1 MQEDPTA
8 YKDFGPYLLGVGE
21 PLKSIKPGNDI
32 DLQFWKDP
40 LEKRM
45 ATHCSIL
52 A

>member
-32 DLQFWKDP
+32 DLQFWKD
-40 LEKRM
+40 
-45 ATHCSIL
+45 HCG
-52 A
+52 